1 MSNGWE
7 DFPAGRVVK
16 TPALTV
22 TESHLVQF
30 AGLTGDYYPLHPNA
44 ECADNSPFKQRIAH
58 GPLTFALAVGLMY
71 QSQAYGEAI
80 IAFLGADQVRATA
93 PVFIGDTVHVVATVT
108 SSRASKDPS
117 RGIVSLKYTVRNQRG
132 EDVMSFDFT
141 LLMHSRES
149 ASQL

>member
-1 MSNGWE
+1 MRNGWE
-7 DFPAGRVVK
+7 DFPVGRMVK

-30 AGLTGDYYPLHPNA
+30 AGLTGDYYPVHTNA
-44 ECADNSPFKQRIAH
+44 EWAASSPFKQRIAH

-80 IAFLGADQVRATA
+80 IAFLGADQVRAIA

-108 SSRASKDPS
+108 SSRSSKDPS
-117 RGIVSLKYTVRNQRG
+117 RGIVSLRYTVRNQRG

-141 LLMHSRES
+141 LLMHSRQ
-149 ASQL
+149 AAN

>member
-7 DFPAGRVVK
+7 DFPVGRVVK

-30 AGLTGDYYPLHPNA
+30 AGLTGDYYPVHTNA
-44 ECADNSPFKQRIAH
+44 EWAASSPFKQRIAH

-108 SSRASKDPS
+108 GSRSSKDPS
-117 RGIVSLKYTVRNQRG
+117 RGIVSLRYTVRNQRG

-141 LLMHSRES
+141 LLMHSRQ
-149 ASQL
+149 AAN

>member
-1 MSNGWE
+1 MSSGWQ
-7 DFPAGRVVK
+7 DFPVGRVVK

-30 AGLTGDYYPLHPNA
+30 AGLTGDYYPVHTNA
-44 ECADNSPFKQRIAH
+44 EWAAKSPFGQRIAH
-58 GPLTFALAVGLMY
+58 GPLTFAFAVGLMY

-80 IAFLGADQVRATA
+80 IAFLGADKVRATA

-108 SSRASKDPS
+108 SSRGSKDPS
-117 RGIVSLKYTVRNQRG
+117 RGIVSLQYVVRNQRD

-141 LLMHSRES
+141 LLMHSRQA
-149 ASQL
+149 AS